1 MIGRIIEFLMLHNLS
16 KDFLRVYHK
25 ELSPTRRLFNA
36 LFNYGFIAIAVY
48 RFGKL
53 ANRIPV
59 PVVSHV
65 LKMLYLIDK
74 FLVEV
79 LFGITI
85 DVNSNIG
92 PGFYIGHFGGI
103 IVRGDFGS
111 QCSIGQGVTV
121 GSKGAGKS
129 DGWPVI
135 GDNVY
140 IGAGA
145 KIIGSIKV
153 GNDCVIGAN
162 AVVIRDV
169 PGNSL
174 AVGVPATYK
183 SL

>member
-1 MIGRIIEFLMLHNLS
+1 
-16 KDFLRVYHK
+16 
-25 ELSPTRRLFNA
+25 
-36 LFNYGFIAIAVY
+36 
-48 RFGKL
+48 
-53 ANRIPV
+53 
-59 PVVSHV
+59 
-65 LKMLYLIDK
+65 MLYLIDK